1 MNRVVK
7 ILMERD
13 GLTREEAEREAEI
26 LTGDII
32 LAAEDGCYEEA
43 EDILLDAGFELD
55 YLDDLL
61 F

>member
-1 MNRVVK
+1 MNRMVK
-7 ILMERD
+7 ILMKRD
-13 GLTREEAEREAEI
+13 GLTKAEAEREVEM
-26 LTGDII
+26 LRGDVI

-43 EDILLDAGFELD
+43 EDILLAAGFEPD